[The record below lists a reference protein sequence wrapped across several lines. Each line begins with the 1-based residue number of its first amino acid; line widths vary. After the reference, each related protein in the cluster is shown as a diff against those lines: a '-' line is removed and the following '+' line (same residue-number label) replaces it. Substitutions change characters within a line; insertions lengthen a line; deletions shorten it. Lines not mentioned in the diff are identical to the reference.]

1 LSEIITKFDKLVSL
15 IADVIRNK
23 FTGNIQI
30 NFFNGG
36 ITNVNKCESIKI
48 K

>member
-1 LSEIITKFDKLVSL
+1 MKEGKTLIELIEELVEQ
-15 IADVIRNK
+15 K